1 MRNVTVTLEDE
12 VARWARLLAAREEK
26 SVSRLLGEVLREKML
41 AERGYD
47 AAMKSYLARKPRRL
61 KKSGGYPSRDELHER

>member
-47 AAMKSYLARKPRRL
+47 AAMKSYFSRKPRRL